1 MGATDGA
8 DDRPF
13 CGAQRMSSVKTAC
26 SQISDIGVS
35 DYWRVGL
42 QETVD
47 EMLIDKTLAGS
58 LECYDVL
65 MQRYQKDV
73 FAVARGYTR
82 SVDDALDV
90 CQNVFLKAYR
100 KLDTFAG
107 RSSFKTWLV
116 SIANREGLNWLRTR
130 SRKAPPNVVNLE
142 TVNLPSGNDQET
154 EFLETERR
162 QKVVNSLQVLNQRS
176 RLAVILRYF
185 RDMPIRDI
193 AVILD
198 CSEEVARNMLF
209 RSVQKL
215 RAAVMAE

>member
-1 MGATDGA
+1 LLD
-8 DDRPF
+8 
-13 CGAQRMSSVKTAC
+13 
-26 SQISDIGVS
+26 
-35 DYWRVGL
+35 
-42 QETVD
+42 TVD
-47 EMLIDKTLAGS
+47 EMLIEKTLAGS

-73 FAVARGYTR
+73 FAVALGYTR
-82 SVDDALDV
+82 SMDDSLDI

-116 SIANREGLNWLRTR
+116 SIANREGLNWVRTR
-130 SRKAPPNVVNLE
+130 SRKSPANVVDLE
-142 TVNLPSGNDQET
+142 TVQLASEHDQEAA
-154 EFLETERR
+154 FLETERR
-162 QKVVNSLQVLNQRS
+162 QKVVDSLEVLNQRS

-185 RDMPIRDI
+185 RDMPIHEV

-198 CSEEVARNMLF
+198 CSEGVVRNMLF

-215 RAAVMAE
+215 RAAVIAE